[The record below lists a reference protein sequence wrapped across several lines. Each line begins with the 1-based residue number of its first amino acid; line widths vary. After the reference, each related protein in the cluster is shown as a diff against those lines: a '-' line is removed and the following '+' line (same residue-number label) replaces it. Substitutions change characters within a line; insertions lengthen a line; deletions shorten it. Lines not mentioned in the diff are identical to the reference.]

1 MFYDDARH
9 FVLTSKDKYDL
20 ITSDPIHP
28 FVKGSASL
36 YSREYFEMVREHLNP
51 HGIVTQWVPL
61 YESDT
66 DTVKSEIATFF
77 EVFPGGQIFANLN
90 GGFGYDVVL
99 MARPDGAP
107 IDVDGIENRLA
118 TPEYKHVAESL
129 REVGFFSGYQLFGT
143 FASGRT
149 DIHKWL
155 AGAAINQDK
164 DLRLQYL
171 AGMALNQQTGNEI
184 YRQILSNRV
193 WPSKEFTGSDANMA
207 LLTQALVD

>member
-1 MFYDDARH
+1 MLPSMIALAVRAVRQRDQAGPAEPTGIPPSGGSGNDPAR
-9 FVLTSKDKYDL
+9 FLPVLMLLFLASGMSALIYDL

-61 YESDT
+61 YES
-66 DTVKSEIATFF
+66 E
-77 EVFPGGQIFANLN
+77 
-90 GGFGYDVVL
+90 
-99 MARPDGAP
+99 
-107 IDVDGIENRLA
+107 
-118 TPEYKHVAESL
+118 
-129 REVGFFSGYQLFGT
+129 
-143 FASGRT
+143 
-149 DIHKWL
+149 
-155 AGAAINQDK
+155 

-171 AGMALNQQTGNEI
+171 AGMALNQQTGNDI
-184 YRQILSNRV
+184 YRRILSYRV